1 MNREIKI
8 LKKARHG
15 NIIQL
20 YEVLDTPN
28 TIYLMMENAE
38 GGEMFDYIVAHRYV
52 PEMQACKFFH
62 QIVDGV
68 EMLHKNDITHRDL
81 KPENL
86 LLKHSSDG
94 WLVKIVDFGL
104 SNTHEGGK
112 LLSTACGSPC
122 YAAPEMIAGKQYV
135 GPSADIWSMGVI
147 LFALVCG
154 FLPFEDGNT
163 SNLYR
168 KIMAGEYKP
177 AKWISTEVKDLIR
190 RILEVDPRRRY
201 TVEDIRKHPW
211 YTMVAD
217 SAIPRDVVDSEKVRA
232 ETLSAMSAAGMDV
245 QAVLDG
251 ISSHTCNS
259 MTAMYY
265 LLAQKQRGSAGKK
278 LSVDKD
284 KIPSLGKPPKA
295 NGVGVAK
302 QQQQQQQ
309 QQQEQGKR
317 SRTPTPT
324 SRDREAT
331 AAAAAVGGHAPVQPS
346 QRANASSSG
355 PSPRAAAA
363 SVSSSSAAASAAAAA
378 QGASAYQQG
387 GSSVLQ
393 KLQAQHQ
400 QRMNAAAMPSLE
412 VYMGATGSTGEGS
425 GAKNNAKAGVGAP
438 PQVVVPK
445 LNMRG
450 VEKKQPLVS
459 QTARQQSGGASD
471 AVEQQRG
478 AASAREALPNDA
490 LNFDLGSL
498 VTDMVAMPMPSDLL
512 GPMPDINSDSDRPST
527 RRSRLRSHG
536 GDMAA
541 NSERPQSAAGGL
553 DVPHDMVT
561 NAAPVTLHNPDATS
575 TLRVVTSSGPGPAP
589 DASKRSSASSLQGGR
604 KGKNIKV
611 PASMLPGDM
620 DPPAASAAAA
630 NANAAAAAPALFQQ
644 PSLQA
649 AQAAEE

>member
-1 MNREIKI
+1 M
-8 LKKARHG
+8 
-15 NIIQL
+15 
-20 YEVLDTPN
+20 
-28 TIYLMMENAE
+28 
-38 GGEMFDYIVAHRYV
+38 
-52 PEMQACKFFH
+52 
-62 QIVDGV
+62 
-68 EMLHKNDITHRDL
+68 
-81 KPENL
+81 
-86 LLKHSSDG
+86 
-94 WLVKIVDFGL
+94 
-104 SNTHEGGK
+104 
-112 LLSTACGSPC
+112 
-122 YAAPEMIAGKQYV
+122 
-135 GPSADIWSMGVI
+135 
-147 LFALVCG
+147 
-154 FLPFEDGNT
+154 
-163 SNLYR
+163 
-168 KIMAGEYKP
+168 
-177 AKWISTEVKDLIR
+177 
-190 RILEVDPRRRY
+190 
-201 TVEDIRKHPW
+201 
-211 YTMVAD
+211 
-217 SAIPRDVVDSEKVRA
+217 
-232 ETLSAMSAAGMDV
+232 
-245 QAVLDG
+245 
-251 ISSHTCNS
+251 
-259 MTAMYY
+259 
-265 LLAQKQRGSAGKK
+265 
-278 LSVDKD
+278 
-284 KIPSLGKPPKA
+284 
-295 NGVGVAK
+295 
-302 QQQQQQQ
+302 
-309 QQQEQGKR
+309 
-317 SRTPTPT
+317 
-324 SRDREAT
+324 
-331 AAAAAVGGHAPVQPS
+331 
-346 QRANASSSG
+346 
-355 PSPRAAAA
+355 
-363 SVSSSSAAASAAAAA
+363 
-378 QGASAYQQG
+378 
-387 GSSVLQ
+387 LQ

-412 VYMGATGSTGEGS
+412 VYMGATGSAGEGS

-459 QTARQQSGGASD
+459 QTARQQSGSASD

-575 TLRVVTSSGPGPAP
+575 TLRVVTSTGPGPAP

-630 NANAAAAAPALFQQ
+630 AANANAASAAPALFQQ

-649 AQAAEE
+649 AQAAEEVPGTGTSAAPPTADSAAADSAAAAVLAGLVGAGGQAPLVTPAAGQEQTAASDPAPAQQQAPTPNVVII